1 MVSNTT
7 VKAQLK
13 ELDKLLAASQK
24 FDKKKRDYTGDPTAL
39 SVSNAGKFA
48 IAEQLPAFGKPVFE
62 KHTGFNLESHA
73 LRQLLSRVSLP
84 YFGKGNSATMDG
96 ADWEMMLQKYPKYFA
111 AIINDLIPQIES
123 KGLTV
128 RTHDKAIRAVLTD
141 RYGIVD
147 NTQLLKAIHNILT
160 EVAPDLKDLRVVTS
174 TVDRDR
180 LDLRIVFAE
189 GQQANP
195 NDPTPQ
201 GVTRRGDG
209 NSLSPYGYGVSLTNE
224 ETGRG
229 GLSLWGL
236 IWRGPCTNA
245 IRLKT
250 PESINLRHIGETA
263 VLLGRV
269 KQSFMDVLPVAAGAL
284 NRVYEVSN
292 KSLGNIADVVAG
304 LGKTYG
310 WGEDTTRQ
318 ILIGTEGQETVMG
331 LVNGVSFAAIKQESA
346 EDRAEL
352 EIQAGA
358 ILTAPDS
365 LFTRAAQQ
373 AVIARKG

>member
-1 MVSNTT
+1 MTTT
-7 VKAQLK
+7 VKQQLA
-13 ELDKLLAASQK
+13 ELDKLTAASQK
-24 FDKKKRDYTGDPTAL
+24 FDKKKQDFTGDPTAL
-39 SVSNAGKFA
+39 SVANSGKFA
-48 IAEQLPAFGKPVFE
+48 IAEQIAAFGKPVFE
-62 KHTGFNLESHA
+62 KHTGYSLEPHA
-73 LRQLLSRVSLP
+73 LRQLLSRVSVP
-84 YFGKGNSATMDG
+84 YFGKGNGTTMDG
-96 ADWEMMLQKYPKYFA
+96 ADWEMMLKKYPKYFA
-111 AIINDLIPQIES
+111 AMINDLLPQVES

-147 NTQLLKAIHNILT
+147 NTQLLQAIYKILA

-189 GQQANP
+189 GQNPNP

-229 GLSLWGL
+229 GLSLWAL
-236 IWRGPCTNA
+236 VWRGPCTNA
-245 IRLKT
+245 IRVKT
-250 PESINLRHIGETA
+250 PESINLRHIGETN

-269 KQSFMDVLPVAAGAL
+269 KQSFMDVLPVAASAL
-284 NRVYEVSN
+284 DRVYAVSN
-292 KSLGNIADVVAG
+292 QSLGNIADVVAG

-331 LVNGVSFAAIKQESA
+331 LVNGVSYAATKQETA

-352 EIQAGA
+352 EVQAGA

-365 LFTRAAQQ
+365 LFARAAQV
-373 AVIARKG
+373 AVAARKG